1 VTGCNL
7 PSYRSS
13 VWRIGVKNSCCG
25 GCASADE
32 GQTLPQ
38 FGRKNNTDPDDVN
51 SDSIIREKRYF
62 GSILYLS
69 KKKFWSQ
76 KTFWN
81 LTIMWDNG
89 FWYSIHVLI
98 TSRNLAHW
106 VILSPVWKHKIVVN
120 CYKKNK
126 INTIIS
132 ISQPML
138 KPLVS
143 NQQRML
149 LNHFNHFQP
158 NKLGV

>member
-69 KKKFWSQ
+69 KFFFLVPENLLEFNYHVGQWFLVLNSRFNYFQKFG
-76 KTFWN
+76 T
-81 LTIMWDNG
+81 LGYT
-89 FWYSIHVLI
+89 
-98 TSRNLAHW
+98 
-106 VILSPVWKHKIVVN
+106 LS
-120 CYKKNK
+120 CME
-126 INTIIS
+126 T
-132 ISQPML
+132 
-138 KPLVS
+138 
-143 NQQRML
+143 
-149 LNHFNHFQP
+149 
-158 NKLGV
+158 